1 MHTDSLSLVE
11 IKTKRRLMRN
21 YTNTPS
27 VWSSTYVNIIINTEI
42 KNQMVI
48 NKWHP
53 QFITFSLFYEKY
65 LIAIKKFPLAKLKFS
80 FISTLKGEGKIK

>member
-1 MHTDSLSLVE
+1 MNMRRALTVKEKLLCVIFLKVAINMHTDSLSLVE

-42 KNQMVI
+42 KT
-48 NKWHP
+48 KW
-53 QFITFSLFYEKY
+53 
-65 LIAIKKFPLAKLKFS
+65 
-80 FISTLKGEGKIK
+80 